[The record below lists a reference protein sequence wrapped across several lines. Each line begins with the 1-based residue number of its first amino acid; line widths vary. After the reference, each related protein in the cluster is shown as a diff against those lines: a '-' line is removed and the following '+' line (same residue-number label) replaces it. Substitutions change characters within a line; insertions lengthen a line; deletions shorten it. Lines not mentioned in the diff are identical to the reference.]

1 MHIDSVRRRTN
12 GTIDIDFY
20 RREASLLR
28 RESMNKF
35 FRRARRVERPL
46 IKAVTIVVTYALV
59 SPRDPLP
66 PRTGS
71 IFVSADMP
79 LLPTDTRK

>member
-1 MHIDSVRRRTN
+1 MHIDNVHRRKN

-28 RESMNKF
+28 RESMTKF
-35 FRRARRVERPL
+35 FRRARRAGRPL
-46 IKAVTIVVTYALV
+46 IRAITIIVTYALV

-66 PRTGS
+66 PGTGS
-71 IFVSADMP
+71 IFVSADVL